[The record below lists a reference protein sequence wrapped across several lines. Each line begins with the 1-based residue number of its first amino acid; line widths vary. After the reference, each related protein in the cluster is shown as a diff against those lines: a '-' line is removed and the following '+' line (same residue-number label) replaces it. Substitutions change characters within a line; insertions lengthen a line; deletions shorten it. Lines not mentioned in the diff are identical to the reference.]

1 MRRDEMGLLNR
12 RARARER
19 KVRFEIKLDS
29 VRVTPECARRQVAA
43 PNFQYGLTAYFEK
56 ELIAFQMNG
65 KVPHVWPR
73 CCGRNPKRSIRPL
86 PTETSASAIF
96 PRRRSSPSNQPDR
109 STSRA
114 A

>member
-19 KVRFEIKLDS
+19 KVRFEIKPDS

-65 KVPHVWPR
+65 KVSHFWPR
-73 CCGRNPKRSIRPL
+73 CCGRNREWTIRSL
-86 PTETSASAIF
+86 PTELLASAMLPCI
-96 PRRRSSPSNQPDR
+96 
-109 STSRA
+109 
-114 A
+114 